1 MEPKYRNTTFQVS
14 NVLTYLIEHNPKWAI
29 PEIQRPFVWD
39 AKKVRSLIASM
50 FLGFPVGSIMIW
62 KGQGVRARLIGQ
74 KKSAEGEVDLVIDG
88 QQRLTSIKILF
99 EGRTVTTEKGE
110 KLIRIQFNPL
120 AAPSDSS
127 FEVLKAAKPKP
138 GWAIVS
144 DVFCAKS
151 ITDYITKYKKENKS
165 LSQDQKHFAENSLI
179 ELSKLTNYSIGCIEI
194 FAEVDIDEAAEIFV
208 RINST
213 GTPLKQGDFI
223 MTLLELGNSTIKT
236 NIQNFG
242 DKIRASDHARI
253 FQPKSGDILS
263 SLVSYTMREATGKKV
278 YDLLKGKTG
287 KGVIDK
293 KIRDANMAT
302 LAKGVGD
309 ICDIKNWDE
318 FMEGVVAAGMG
329 HSNLIISETA
339 LNAAYSI
346 YTMMAKKARPAKK
359 ETRQRAIGRWLFFCT
374 ITNRYTSHTDS
385 VTRKDVNAFYAE
397 KTGESIA
404 KAIDSLVDS
413 EINEAYWES
422 IDFKEAQD
430 EILTIALSQQKA
442 PVLFSKILSVADCL
456 KSSKPGDPKLE
467 VHHLFPTDY
476 MDSLPGDERRT
487 SELTNITPNKAPIS
501 ANENST
507 IKSKGPKTYV
517 PIIKKD
523 FTAEEWNKQCETYA
537 LPPNWENMSFDTFVS
552 ARAKLLPAVIRKSL
566 DSLRTS

>member
-14 NVLTYLIEHNPKWAI
+14 NVLTYLLEQNPTWAI

-50 FLGFPVGSIMIW
+50 FLGFPVGSVMIW

-74 KKSAEGEVDLVIDG
+74 KKKVEGEVDLVIDG

-99 EGRTVTTEKGE
+99 EGGTVATEKGD

-120 AAPSDSS
+120 IEACDGS
-127 FEVLKAAKPKP
+127 FEVLKAAKPKA

-144 DVFCAKS
+144 EAFSAKS
-151 ITDYITKYKKENKS
+151 ITDYIAEYKKVNKS
-165 LSQDQKHFAENSLI
+165 LSREEMYFAEKSLV

-194 FAEVDIDEAAEIFV
+194 FSNVDIDEAAEIFV

-223 MTLLELGNSTIKT
+223 MTLLELGNSSIKT
-236 NIQNFG
+236 SIQSFV
-242 DKIRASDHARI
+242 DKIRKSTHARI

-278 YDLLKGKTG
+278 YDLLKGKVG

-293 KIRDANMAT
+293 KVRDANMTT
-302 LAKGVGD
+302 LAKGVD
-309 ICDIKNWDE
+309 HICDSRNWDE
-318 FMEGVVAAGMG
+318 FMEGITAAGMG

-346 YTMMAKKARPAKK
+346 YTMMARKAKPAKK
-359 ETRQRAIGRWLFFCT
+359 ETRQRAIGRWLYFCT

-397 KTGESIA
+397 KTGECIA
-404 KAIDSLVDS
+404 KTIDAMIDAELSS
-413 EINEAYWES
+413 TYWDNV
-422 IDFKEAQD
+422 DFKDIPD
-430 EILTIALSQQKA
+430 ELLTIALAQQKA
-442 PVLFSKILSVADCL
+442 PVLFSKILTVDECL
-456 KSSKPGDPKLE
+456 RNSKPGEPKVE
-467 VHHLFPTDY
+467 IHHLFPTDF
-476 MDSLPGDERRT
+476 MDSQQGTQKRT
-487 SELTNITPNKAPIS
+487 PEQTNIGANKAPIS
-501 ANENST
+501 ASENST
-507 IKSKGPKTYV
+507 IGSNGPSSYV
-517 PIIKKD
+517 PTLKKN
-523 FTAEEWNKQCETYA
+523 FTNEEWSKQCRTYA
-537 LPPNWENMSFDTFVS
+537 LPDNWEAMCFDDFIT
-552 ARAKLLPAVIRKSL
+552 ARSKLLPGVIRKSL
-566 DSLRTS
+566 DALRTS

>member
-1 MEPKYRNTTFQVS
+1 
-14 NVLTYLIEHNPKWAI
+14 
-29 PEIQRPFVWD
+29 
-39 AKKVRSLIASM
+39 M

-110 KLIRIQFNPL
+110 KIIRIQFNPL
-120 AAPSDSS
+120 VGPCDGS

-144 DVFCAKS
+144 DVFSAKS
-151 ITDYITKYKKENKS
+151 ITDYTAKYKKDNKT
-165 LSQDQKHFAENSLI
+165 LSQEQKRFAEESLI

-194 FAEVDIDEAAEIFV
+194 FPNVDIDEAAEIFV

-236 NIQNFG
+236 SIQSFG
-242 DKIRASDHARI
+242 EKIRGADHARI

-293 KIRDANMAT
+293 KVRDENMAT
-302 LAKGVGD
+302 LAKGVGH
-309 ICDIKNWDE
+309 ICDIKNWEE
-318 FMEGVVAAGMG
+318 FMEGVVAAGMA
-329 HSNLIISETA
+329 HPNLVISETA
-339 LNAAYSI
+339 LNAGYSI
-346 YTMMAKKARPAKK
+346 YTMMAKKTKPAKK

-397 KTGESIA
+397 KTGERIA
-404 KAIDSLVDS
+404 KAIDALIDT
-413 EINEAYWES
+413 ELNDAYWQNV
-422 IDFKEAQD
+422 DFKDLQD
-430 EILTIALSQQKA
+430 ELLTMALSQQKA
-442 PVLFSKILSVADCL
+442 PVLFSKVLTVHECL
-456 KSSKPGDPKLE
+456 KNSKPGEPKLE
-467 VHHLFPTDY
+467 IHHLFPTDF
-476 MDSLPGDERRT
+476 MDSLPGGQRRIP
-487 SELTNITPNKAPIS
+487 EHTNITPNKAPIS

-517 PIIKKD
+517 PLLKKD
-523 FTAEEWNKQCETYA
+523 FTHEEWSKQCQIYA
-537 LPPNWENMSFDTFVS
+537 LPPNWENMDFDDFAS
-552 ARAKLLPAVIRKSL
+552 ARAKLLPGVIRKSL
-566 DSLRTS
+566 DALRTS

>member
-14 NVLTYLIEHNPKWAI
+14 NVLTYLLDHNPTWAI

-50 FLGFPVGSIMIW
+50 FLGFPVGSVMIW

-110 KLIRIQFNPL
+110 KIIRIQFNPL
-120 AAPSDSS
+120 VGPCDGS

-144 DVFCAKS
+144 DVFSAKS
-151 ITDYITKYKKENKS
+151 ITDYTAKYKKENKT
-165 LSQDQKHFAENSLI
+165 LSQEQKRFAEESLI

-194 FAEVDIDEAAEIFV
+194 FANVDIDEAAEIFV

-242 DKIRASDHARI
+242 DKIRASNHARV

-293 KIRDANMAT
+293 KVRDENMAT
-302 LAKGVGD
+302 LAKGVGH
-309 ICDIKNWDE
+309 ICDIRNWEE
-318 FMEGVVAAGMG
+318 FMEGVTAAGMA

-346 YTMMAKKARPAKK
+346 YTMMAKKTKPSKK

-397 KTGESIA
+397 KTGECIA
-404 KAIDSLVDS
+404 KAIDALIDT
-413 EINEAYWES
+413 ELNDAYWQNA
-422 IDFKEAQD
+422 DFKDLQD
-430 EILTIALSQQKA
+430 ELLTMALSQQKA
-442 PVLFSKILSVADCL
+442 PVLFSKVLTVHECL
-456 KSSKPGDPKLE
+456 KSSKPSEPKLE
-467 VHHLFPTDY
+467 IHHLFPTDF
-476 MDSLPGDERRT
+476 MDSLPGGQRRIP
-487 SELTNITPNKAPIS
+487 EHTNITPNKAPIS

-517 PIIKKD
+517 PILKRD
-523 FTAEEWNKQCETYA
+523 FTAEEWSKQCQTYA
-537 LPPNWENMSFDTFVS
+537 LPPNWENMDFDDFAS
-552 ARAKLLPAVIRKSL
+552 ARAKLLPGVIRKSL
-566 DSLRTS
+566 DALRTS

>member
-120 AAPSDSS
+120 VAPSDSS

-144 DVFCAKS
+144 DVFSAKS

-213 GTPLKQGDFI
+213 GTPL
-223 MTLLELGNSTIKT
+223 N
-236 NIQNFG
+236 
-242 DKIRASDHARI
+242 
-253 FQPKSGDILS
+253 
-263 SLVSYTMREATGKKV
+263 
-278 YDLLKGKTG
+278 
-287 KGVIDK
+287 
-293 KIRDANMAT
+293 
-302 LAKGVGD
+302 
-309 ICDIKNWDE
+309 
-318 FMEGVVAAGMG
+318 
-329 HSNLIISETA
+329 
-339 LNAAYSI
+339 
-346 YTMMAKKARPAKK
+346 
-359 ETRQRAIGRWLFFCT
+359 RAI
-374 ITNRYTSHTDS
+374 
-385 VTRKDVNAFYAE
+385 
-397 KTGESIA
+397 
-404 KAIDSLVDS
+404 
-413 EINEAYWES
+413 
-422 IDFKEAQD
+422 
-430 EILTIALSQQKA
+430 
-442 PVLFSKILSVADCL
+442 
-456 KSSKPGDPKLE
+456 SS
-467 VHHLFPTDY
+467 
-476 MDSLPGDERRT
+476 
-487 SELTNITPNKAPIS
+487 
-501 ANENST
+501 
-507 IKSKGPKTYV
+507 
-517 PIIKKD
+517 
-523 FTAEEWNKQCETYA
+523 
-537 LPPNWENMSFDTFVS
+537 
-552 ARAKLLPAVIRKSL
+552 
-566 DSLRTS
+566 

>member
-14 NVLTYLIEHNPKWAI
+14 NVLTYLLDHNPTWAI

-50 FLGFPVGSIMIW
+50 FLGFPVGSVMIW
-62 KGQGVRARLIGQ
+62 KGQGVRARHIGQ

-110 KLIRIQFNPL
+110 KIIRIQFNPL
-120 AAPSDSS
+120 VGPCDGS

-144 DVFCAKS
+144 DIFSAKS
-151 ITDYITKYKKENKS
+151 ITDYTAKYKKENKT
-165 LSQDQKHFAENSLI
+165 LSQEQKRFAEESLI

-194 FAEVDIDEAAEIFV
+194 FSNVDIDEAAEIFV

-236 NIQNFG
+236 NIQTFG
-242 DKIRASDHARI
+242 DKIRGSNHARI

-293 KIRDANMAT
+293 KVRDENMAT
-302 LAKGVGD
+302 LAKGVGH
-309 ICDIKNWDE
+309 ICDIRNWEE
-318 FMEGVVAAGMG
+318 FMEGVVAAGMA
-329 HSNLIISETA
+329 HPNLIISETA

-346 YTMMAKKARPAKK
+346 YTMMAKKTKPAKK

-385 VTRKDVNAFYAE
+385 VTRKDANAFYAE
-397 KTGESIA
+397 KTGECIA
-404 KAIDSLVDS
+404 KAIDVLVDT
-413 EINEAYWES
+413 ELNDAYWQNL
-422 IDFKEAQD
+422 DFKDLQD
-430 EILTIALSQQKA
+430 ELLTMALSQQKA
-442 PVLFSKILSVADCL
+442 PVLFSKVLTIHECL
-456 KSSKPGDPKLE
+456 KNSKPGEPKLE
-467 VHHLFPTDY
+467 IHHLFPTDF
-476 MDSLPGDERRT
+476 MDSLPGGQRRIP
-487 SELTNITPNKAPIS
+487 EHTNITPNKAPIS
-501 ANENST
+501 ASENST
-507 IKSKGPKTYV
+507 IKNKGPKTYV
-517 PIIKKD
+517 PILKKD
-523 FTAEEWNKQCETYA
+523 FTDEEWSEQCQIYA
-537 LPPNWENMSFDTFVS
+537 LPPNWENMDFDDFAS
-552 ARAKLLPAVIRKSL
+552 ARAKLLPGVIRKSL
-566 DSLRTS
+566 DALRTS

>member
-14 NVLTYLIEHNPKWAI
+14 NVLTYLLDHNPTWAI

-110 KLIRIQFNPL
+110 KIIRIQFNPL
-120 AAPSDSS
+120 IAPCDGS

-144 DVFCAKS
+144 DVFGAKS
-151 ITDYITKYKKENKS
+151 ITDYTAKYKKENKT
-165 LSQDQKHFAENSLI
+165 LSQEQKRFAEESLI

-194 FAEVDIDEAAEIFV
+194 FPNVEIDEAAEIFV

-236 NIQNFG
+236 SIQSFG
-242 DKIRASDHARI
+242 EKIRGSDHARI

-287 KGVIDK
+287 KGVINK
-293 KIRDANMAT
+293 KVRDENMAT
-302 LAKGVGD
+302 LAKGVGH
-309 ICDIKNWDE
+309 ICDIKNWEE
-318 FMEGVVAAGMG
+318 FMEGVVAAGMA
-329 HSNLIISETA
+329 HPNLIISETA

-346 YTMMAKKARPAKK
+346 YTMMAKKTKPAKK

-385 VTRKDVNAFYAE
+385 VTRKDVNEFYAE
-397 KTGESIA
+397 KTGECIA
-404 KAIDSLVDS
+404 KAID
-413 EINEAYWES
+413 AS
-422 IDFKEAQD
+422 IDTELNDAFWQNVDFKDLQD
-430 EILTIALSQQKA
+430 ELLTMALSQQKA
-442 PVLFSKILSVADCL
+442 PVLFSKVLTVHECL
-456 KSSKPGDPKLE
+456 KNSKPGEPKLE
-467 VHHLFPTDY
+467 IHHLFPTDF
-476 MDSLPGDERRT
+476 MDSLPGGQRRIP
-487 SELTNITPNKAPIS
+487 EHTNITPNKAPIS
-501 ANENST
+501 ASENST

-517 PIIKKD
+517 QILKKD
-523 FTAEEWNKQCETYA
+523 FTDEEWSEQCQIYA
-537 LPPNWENMSFDTFVS
+537 LPPNWENMDFDDFAS
-552 ARAKLLPAVIRKSL
+552 ARTKLLPGVIRKSL
-566 DSLRTS
+566 DALRTS